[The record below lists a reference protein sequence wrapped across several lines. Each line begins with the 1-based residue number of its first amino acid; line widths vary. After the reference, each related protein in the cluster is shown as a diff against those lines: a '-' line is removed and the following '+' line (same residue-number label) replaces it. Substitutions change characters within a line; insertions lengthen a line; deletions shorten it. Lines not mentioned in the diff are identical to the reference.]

1 MKTSKVRFDT
11 WLMASLI
18 ILPLI
23 VGTFTAIDYV
33 NHGEISILSLIG
45 ALVSVAITWPIAF
58 ASHWVEINEK
68 EVRLRWAPIYR
79 SSIDRASITDWSVSD
94 EAVSPWKSGGI
105 GLRLA
110 SGGTLAL
117 VNRKGRILKLE
128 TSENRRYAI
137 TLADDKEVAAV
148 SRELSASVL

>member
-1 MKTSKVRFDT
+1 MHFDT
-11 WLMASLI
+11 WLKASLI

-23 VGTFTAIDYV
+23 VGTFTAIGYV
-33 NHGEISILSLIG
+33 NDGEISTFAIIG
-45 ALVSVAITWPIAF
+45 VLVSAAVTWPIAF
-58 ASHWVEINEK
+58 ASHWVEINGK
-68 EVRLRWAPIYR
+68 EIRLRWAPIYKT
-79 SSIDRASITDWSVSD
+79 SINRASITDWSVSD
-94 EAVSPWKSGGI
+94 EAVSPWKYGGI

-137 TLADDKEVAAV
+137 TLANDKEVAAV
-148 SRELSASVL
+148 SRELSLQNHS